1 MELKQTLKTFGQNLL
16 DLLFPITCVICSRD
30 GVFLCGGCVSK
41 LPKESKQICIVC
53 NLPSAFGKTHPT
65 CITKNTAD
73 GLISVLPYKNP
84 QIKQLIEVFKYKFVS
99 ELAHTLAGL
108 VVDEVQNQNLTEYF
122 SDFALIPVPLHQRRF
137 NWRGFNQAQLL
148 AEIISAKLSIPLRN
162 EIVIRKRFTKPQV
175 DLSAEER
182 KKNIDGAFEC
192 SVPIYGQKFLVIDDV
207 VTSGSTLNEIAKLL
221 KQAKAAEVWGLTV
234 ARG

>member
-1 MELKQTLKTFGQNLL
+1 MDILRNIKALGQATI
-16 DLLFPITCVICSRD
+16 DLVFPITCLICGKD
-30 GVFLCGGCVSK
+30 GVFLCETCVPK
-41 LPKESKQICIVC
+41 LPKEPKQICLVC
-53 NLPSAFGKTHPT
+53 SLPSAFGKTHPNCVT
-65 CITKNTAD
+65 RNTAD
-73 GLISVLPYKNP
+73 GIISALPYKNP

-99 ELAHTLAGL
+99 DLAHILAGL
-108 VVDEVQNQNLTEYF
+108 VVDEIHNQNLTEYF
-122 SDFALIPVPLHQRRF
+122 SDFAIIPVPLHQRRF

-162 EIVIRKRFTKPQV
+162 EIVIRKKFTKPQV

-192 SVPIYGQKFLVIDDV
+192 SVPIYGQKFLVVDDV
-207 VTSGSTLNEIAKLL
+207 ITSGSTINELAKLL
-221 KQAKAAEVWGLTV
+221 KKAKAAEVWGLTV